1 MPICGPVAERWLT
14 ARWTSTLWNGPR
26 YEIRR
31 GQRNGVEWKLTACGD
46 GTFSL
51 VFYRKGKEPEYHLDL
66 KEQDLERFSDYVR
79 LPEEDDLRGN
89 CLR

>member
-1 MPICGPVAERWLT
+1 M
-14 ARWTSTLWNGPR
+14 
-26 YEIRR
+26 EIDR
-31 GQRNGVEWKLTACGD
+31 GD

-51 VFYRKGKEPEYHLDL
+51 VFYQKGKEPEYHLDL

-79 LPEEDDLRGN
+79 WPEDDLRGN